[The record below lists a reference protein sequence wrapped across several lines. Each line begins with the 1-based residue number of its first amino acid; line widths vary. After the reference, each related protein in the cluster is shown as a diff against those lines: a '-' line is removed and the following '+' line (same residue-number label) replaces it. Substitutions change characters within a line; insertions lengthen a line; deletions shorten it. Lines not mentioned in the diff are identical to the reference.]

1 MDATSKAKEWHTK
14 EQERIAKQG
23 FRKENGGQLVGVVTG
38 WGRKKRRINRKPWLK
53 GNLVTEI
60 ARTVTG

>member
-1 MDATSKAKEWHTK
+1 MNATSKAKEWHTK

-23 FRKENGGQLVGVVTG
+23 FRKTNGGQLVGVVTG
-38 WGRKKRRINRKPWLK
+38 WGRQKRLINRRPWLK
-53 GNLVTEI
+53 GNFVTGT